1 MPWRSH
7 LAGVLRH
14 PSEPRIL
21 LFRSDRVWR
30 LPRAVVKEAVW
41 VANAAAV
48 VSAFERRLGTRP
60 WLLRQ
65 LRFEEREEA
74 QRLDA
79 VFELELADPL
89 WEAPPHGRWVESGDL
104 DRLRVDDADE
114 QLLRSYLDELGSGA
128 IPEQRPPWARAGWAT
143 DARDWIQRETAR
155 LGHVLVGIEQVKH
168 WSISSVLR
176 VRTSGPTMYFKVPA
190 RLPLFVEE
198 GIVTARLAERFPGY
212 VPAPLAIEPERGWL
226 LLPEFDELFPWT
238 APLETRA
245 DALRRFAGLQRRSAA
260 EIDELLADGCL
271 DRRLEVLEA
280 QIHPLLHDPVAT
292 ARFTADE
299 TIELRRLEPALE
311 QLCRRL
317 DALGPPATLV
327 HGDLH
332 MLNVARLN
340 GELVYFDWTDACIS
354 HPFLDLISLQ
364 WEPDETSRAVLL
376 NAYLEG
382 WDGAAEPELLQ
393 EAVEL
398 AAVVRPLHHAVSYRT
413 IVAGLEESA
422 QGEHATDEFLRELL
436 AQMRERARAAS

>member
-1 MPWRSH
+1 M
-7 LAGVLRH
+7 
-14 PSEPRIL
+14 
-21 LFRSDRVWR
+21 
-30 LPRAVVKEAVW
+30 
-41 VANAAAV
+41 
-48 VSAFERRLGTRP
+48 
-60 WLLRQ
+60 
-65 LRFEEREEA
+65 
-74 QRLDA
+74 
-79 VFELELADPL
+79 
-89 WEAPPHGRWVESGDL
+89 
-104 DRLRVDDADE
+104 
-114 QLLRSYLDELGSGA
+114 
-128 IPEQRPPWARAGWAT
+128 
-143 DARDWIQRETAR
+143 
-155 LGHVLVGIEQVKH
+155 
-168 WSISSVLR
+168 
-176 VRTSGPTMYFKVPA
+176 
-190 RLPLFVEE
+190 
-198 GIVTARLAERFPGY
+198 
-212 VPAPLAIEPERGWL
+212 
-226 LLPEFDELFPWT
+226 
-238 APLETRA
+238 
-245 DALRRFAGLQRRSAA
+245 
-260 EIDELLADGCL
+260 
-271 DRRLEVLEA
+271 
-280 QIHPLLHDPVAT
+280 AT

>member
-21 LFRSDRVWR
+21 LLRSDRVWR
-30 LPRAVVKEAVW
+30 LPRVVLGEALW

-48 VSAFERRLGTRP
+48 VAAFERRLGTRP

-104 DRLRVDDADE
+104 DRLRVDGADE

-128 IPEQRPPWARAGWAT
+128 ITEQRPPWARAGWAT

-212 VPAPLAIEPERGWL
+212 VPAPLAVEPERGWL

-271 DRRLEVLEA
+271 DRRLEVLKA

-299 TIELRRLEPALE
+299 TIELRQLEPALE

>member
-1 MPWRSH
+1 M
-7 LAGVLRH
+7 
-14 PSEPRIL
+14 
-21 LFRSDRVWR
+21 
-30 LPRAVVKEAVW
+30 
-41 VANAAAV
+41 
-48 VSAFERRLGTRP
+48 
-60 WLLRQ
+60 
-65 LRFEEREEA
+65 
-74 QRLDA
+74 
-79 VFELELADPL
+79 
-89 WEAPPHGRWVESGDL
+89 WEAPAHGRWIESGDL
-104 DRLRVDDADE
+104 DRLRIDDADR
-114 QLLRSYLDELGSGA
+114 QFLSSYLDELGAGV
-128 IPEQRPPWARAGWAT
+128 IPKQRPPWARSGWAA
-143 DARDWIQRETAR
+143 DVRSWIQHETAR
-155 LGHVLVGIEQVKH
+155 LGHVLVGIEQVKQ

-176 VRTSGPTMYFKVPA
+176 VRTDGPTMYFKVPA

-212 VPAPLAIEPERGWL
+212 VPAPLAVEPERGWL
-226 LLPEFDELFPWT
+226 LLPEFDELFDWN
-238 APLETRA
+238 APLGTRA

-260 EIDELLADGCL
+260 VTDELLADGCL

-292 ARFTADE
+292 ARFTVDE
-299 TIELRRLEPALE
+299 TVELRRLEPALK

-317 DALGPPATLV
+317 DALELPATLL

-340 GELVYFDWTDACIS
+340 GNLVYFDWTDACIS

-382 WDGAAEPELLQ
+382 WDGEAEPEVLQ

-422 QGEHATDEFLRELL
+422 QDEHSTDEFLRELL

>member
-21 LFRSDRVWR
+21 LLRSDRVWR
-30 LPRAVVKEAVW
+30 VPRVVVKEAVW
-41 VANAAAV
+41 VANAATV

-65 LRFEEREEA
+65 LRFEEHEEA

-104 DRLRVDDADE
+104 DRLRVDDADR

-128 IPEQRPPWARAGWAT
+128 IPEQRPPWARTGWAA
-143 DARDWIQRETAR
+143 DVRDWIQRETAR

-176 VRTSGPTMYFKVPA
+176 VRTNGPTMYFKVPA

-212 VPAPLAIEPERGWL
+212 VPAPLAVEPERGWL
-226 LLPEFDELFPWT
+226 LLPEFDELFPWN
-238 APLETRA
+238 APLGTRT

-260 EIDELLADGCL
+260 VIDELLADGCL

-292 ARFTADE
+292 ARFTVDE
-299 TIELRRLEPALE
+299 TVELRRLEPALK

-317 DALGPPATLV
+317 DALGLPATLL

-422 QGEHATDEFLRELL
+422 QDEHATDEFLRELL

>member
-7 LAGVLRH
+7 LVGVLRH
-14 PSEPRIL
+14 PDEPRVL
-21 LFRSDRVWR
+21 LLRSDRVWR
-30 LPRAVVKEAVW
+30 LPRVVVGEALW

-48 VSAFERRLGTRP
+48 VSVFERRLGTRP

-65 LRFEEREEA
+65 LRLERREEA

-79 VFELELADPL
+79 SFELEPTDPA
-89 WEAPPHGRWVESGDL
+89 WEPRGAWALDRVGDL
-104 DRLRVDDADE
+104 DRLRIDDTDRRF
-114 QLLRSYLDELGSGA
+114 LSSYLDELAAGV
-128 IPEQRPPWARAGWAT
+128 IPKERPPWARSGWAVEV
-143 DARDWIQRETAR
+143 RSWIEQETTR
-155 LGHVLVGIEQVKH
+155 LGHVLVGIEQVKQ

-176 VRTSGPTMYFKVPA
+176 VRTDGPTMYFKVPA

-212 VPAPLAIEPERGWL
+212 VPAPLAVEPERGWL
-226 LLPEFDELFPWT
+226 LLPEFDELFDWD

-245 DALRRFAGLQRRSAA
+245 EALRRFAGMQRRSAA
-260 EIDELLADGCL
+260 VTDELLAEGCL

-299 TIELRRLEPALE
+299 TAELRGLEPALV

-317 DALGPPATLV
+317 DALELPATLL

-340 GELVYFDWTDACIS
+340 GDLVYFDWTDACIS

-364 WEPDETSRAVLL
+364 WEPDEASRAILL

-382 WDGAAEPELLQ
+382 WEGAAEPELLR

-413 IVAGLEESA
+413 IVAGLEKSS
-422 QGEHATDEFLRELL
+422 QDEHATDEFLRELL
-436 AQMRERARAAS
+436 IRMRERAAS

>member
-1 MPWRSH
+1 
-7 LAGVLRH
+7 
-14 PSEPRIL
+14 
-21 LFRSDRVWR
+21 
-30 LPRAVVKEAVW
+30 
-41 VANAAAV
+41 
-48 VSAFERRLGTRP
+48 
-60 WLLRQ
+60 
-65 LRFEEREEA
+65 
-74 QRLDA
+74 
-79 VFELELADPL
+79 
-89 WEAPPHGRWVESGDL
+89 
-104 DRLRVDDADE
+104 
-114 QLLRSYLDELGSGA
+114 
-128 IPEQRPPWARAGWAT
+128 
-143 DARDWIQRETAR
+143 
-155 LGHVLVGIEQVKH
+155 
-168 WSISSVLR
+168 
-176 VRTSGPTMYFKVPA
+176 MYFKVPA

-364 WEPDETSRAVLL
+364 WEPEETSRAVLL

-436 AQMRERARAAS
+436 AQMRARPGRELIDSAGAGAWADARETAEQLRELRDLVLAQGLAEERAQALRVGRANAGEGLGAFRRQLRPGDPSVAVADAVLRQACLIETLQEPGHARRRQHQQADEVGPAQALIVGLREMEQRLEVVDRQPARGQRFGLELASQDRLRTHQAGERLELYGSWF

>member
-1 MPWRSH
+1 MP
-7 LAGVLRH
+7 
-14 PSEPRIL
+14 
-21 LFRSDRVWR
+21 RV
-30 LPRAVVKEAVW
+30 VVKEAVW
-41 VANAAAV
+41 VANAATV

-65 LRFEEREEA
+65 LRFEEHEEA

-79 VFELELADPL
+79 VFELELVDPL
-89 WEAPPHGRWVESGDL
+89 WETPSHGRWVESADL
-104 DRLRVDDADE
+104 DRLRVDDADRP
-114 QLLRSYLDELGSGA
+114 LLRSYLDELGSGA
-128 IPEQRPPWARAGWAT
+128 IPEQRPPWARTGWAA
-143 DARDWIQRETAR
+143 DVRDWIHGETKR

-176 VRTSGPTMYFKVPA
+176 VRTNGPTMYFKVPA

-212 VPAPLAIEPERGWL
+212 VPAPLAVEPERGWL
-226 LLPEFDELFPWT
+226 LLPEFDELFDWN
-238 APLETRA
+238 APLGTRT

-260 EIDELLADGCL
+260 LTDELLADGCL

-292 ARFTADE
+292 ARFTVDE
-299 TIELRRLEPALE
+299 TVELRRLEPALK

-317 DALGPPATLV
+317 DALGLPATLL

-382 WDGAAEPELLQ
+382 WDGEAEPEVLQ

-422 QGEHATDEFLRELL
+422 QNEHSTDEFLRELL